1 MVHVHKGRAALSPSA
16 EPSQQRTEAGHII
29 VHGLEMRKLTESF
42 ANLPVVTQPVS
53 GGPQAHMQVAEPM
66 LFTPTA
72 QASLKPPG
80 SLQLLSGRSRFTGLA
95 AHLWQLSLSRA
106 VWCHFAMV
114 ALTSY
119 DICLSLVPRGHP
131 ATGCSAEMINR
142 KCRLDL

>member
-1 MVHVHKGRAALSPSA
+1 MVHIHKGRAALSPSS
-16 EPSQQRTEAGHII
+16 EPSQQPTEAGHVT
-29 VHGLEMRKLTESF
+29 VHGLEMRKLTESS
-42 ANLPVVTQPVS
+42 ADLPSVTQLVS
-53 GGPQAHMQVAEPM
+53 GGPQAHRQVAEPM

-72 QASLKPPG
+72 QASLKPPA
-80 SLQLLSGRSRFTGLA
+80 SLQLLSGRRSFTGLA

-142 KCRLDL
+142 KCRSDL